1 MNLFSFDVQL
11 TYNEANHL
19 LSSTLVPKFGAK
31 TLTHKTVLAAL
42 NDANYGDFYI
52 FESTIEEFVTQSDT
66 LVEKGQRLYHE
77 YINKLNEK
85 HQSGLVDESS
95 GELSNE
101 ERSNEKQPIDEDSN
115 AGGLSKDELDAQAL
129 DAQDTDTQPEDA
141 LDQDSSSEVSTSQA
155 LTSQDNSENENAEE
169 NEQVSAENNVSPEQ
183 VLAMLGEQTLSFDIA
198 ECRDALISFDLSEDD
213 LQAHIS
219 IERPYGG
226 DIANNESILS
236 ALANKGIEFGIDYD
250 AIEKALEY
258 DKCQDILIA
267 TGIKPKKGRDS
278 RFEALVSEQISSG
291 PKIDSKGRANYHDI
305 NEFVIVAPGD
315 KLMQRTLPGK
325 GKPGTDVFGKV
336 IPALP
341 GEILP
346 FSGDTTGSTVS
357 EDNKNL
363 LLATEKGHPVI
374 KDRGVSVENVLML
387 NNVGLSTGN
396 VDFDGSVCVNEDVAD
411 GVKIEAT
418 GDVTVKGVVGKAT
431 IIAGGNIVIL
441 QGLLG
446 GSKAVQD
453 PTEEPYGAHLTSKG
467 SVSAHFVT
475 RSKIRAAKKIVV
487 AEYASHS
494 DLYAD
499 EQILV
504 GQETG
509 KGNLFGGYARAFKLV
524 AAKVIG
530 STGGT
535 PTQIQVGAE
544 GDNIVKL
551 RKIGQAKRLN
561 DENTYDVNEALHKI
575 RLLAQSAGMTPQMK
589 EKAEKLNT
597 KLGKLQDELKVLKD
611 KEEVVKLILVKSKKS
626 RVIANYQIYN
636 NTSVSILGSS
646 KKITEE
652 TKGGTFKFDARK
664 VVLER

>member
-11 TYNEANHL
+11 TYNEANHI

-42 NDANYGDFYI
+42 NNANYGNFYT
-52 FESTIEEFVTQSDT
+52 FDSTIEELVTQSDT
-66 LVEKGQRLYHE
+66 LVEKGQRLFHE
-77 YINKLNEK
+77 YVTKLKEK
-85 HQSGLVDESS
+85 HQSDLGDESS
-95 GELSNE
+95 DDESNDDRPND
-101 ERSNEKQPIDEDSN
+101 ERSIDEQPIDEQPIDED
-115 AGGLSKDELDAQAL
+115 KLDAEAL
-129 DAQDTDTQPEDA
+129 EAQDTNTQSDDPVEVVLAEDR
-141 LDQDSSSEVSTSQA
+141 
-155 LTSQDNSENENAEE
+155 SENENAEVNEKPSTE
-169 NEQVSAENNVSPEQ
+169 NSVTPEQ

-198 ECRDALISFDLSEDD
+198 ECRDAVISFDISEDD
-213 LQAHIS
+213 LNAHIS

-226 DIANNESILS
+226 DIATNESVLS
-236 ALANKGIEFGIDYD
+236 ALAKKGIEFGLDYE

-305 NEFVIVAPGD
+305 NEFVIVEPGD
-315 KLMQRTLPGK
+315 KLMQRTPPGK

-336 IPALP
+336 IPPLP
-341 GEILP
+341 GDMLP
-346 FSGDTTGSTVS
+346 FSGDTTGSGIS
-357 EDNKNL
+357 EDDKNL

-374 KDRGVSVENVLML
+374 KDRGVSVENILML

-467 SVSAHFVT
+467 SVSVHFVT

-551 RKIGQAKRLN
+551 RKISQAKRLN
-561 DENTYDVNEALHKI
+561 DEDTYDVNEALHKI
-575 RLLAQSAGMTPQMK
+575 RLLSQSAGMTPQML

-597 KLGKLQDELKVLKD
+597 KLTKLHDELHELIE
-611 KEEVVKLILVKSKKS
+611 KEHVVKQILVKSKKS

-636 NTSVSILGSS
+636 NTCVSILGSS